1 MVVGV
6 DDSDGARA
14 ALRWAAREASA
25 TDRQLRVVYA
35 YDVHLAWI
43 DRGNPDLPT
52 WEAHARHASED
63 LLTRIVGDTLVSEQ
77 AGGFELHA
85 VEGQP
90 VEGLRDQA
98 RDADMVVVGTRGRGG
113 FAGLLLGSVSQALA
127 QHAPCP
133 LVIVPRP
140 DDESRDTPLPDAA
153 TLQRP
158 ARRTTCAVDAG

>member
-1 MVVGV
+1 MTDTIVVGI

-14 ALRWAAREASA
+14 ALTWAAREATA

-35 YDVHLAWI
+35 YDAHLAWI
-43 DRGNPDLPT
+43 DGGNPELPT
-52 WEAHARHASED
+52 WEAHARQVSED
-63 LLTRIVGDTLVSEQ
+63 LLTRIVGDTLGSEK

-85 VEGQP
+85 IEGHP
-90 VEGLRDQA
+90 VEVLRDQA

-140 DDESRDTPLPDAA
+140 ANESR
-153 TLQRP
+153 RRSP
-158 ARRTTCAVDAG
+158 A